1 MTAQQGFNFA
11 DYRDRLI
18 KALTAKGNDLGINE
32 PISLIDGFI
41 QQPIQQDI
49 SGAFVIGGPSIP
61 MVAAVGNRSS
71 RIYFFALKALIP
83 DIQI

>member
-1 MTAQQGFNFA
+1 MATQQGFNFA
-11 DYRDRLI
+11 DHRNKLI
-18 KALTAKGNDLGINE
+18 QALTNKGDALGINE
-32 PISLIDGFI
+32 PISLIEGFI